1 MRTAASSR
9 TRTQGHG
16 ATQHADDV
24 KGDEGTR
31 PPNRVLCICAFY
43 VKAKAGT
50 CAMRIGVL
58 AQSGVLSRWASVG
71 VCGRIRYV
79 SGVWPVFLEI
89 LGHVLGGGNF
99 VARIFAGIVA
109 VLHDLLVGSRRRAVA
124 VRLAILKQ

>member
-79 SGVWPVFLEI
+79 SGVWPVLLEI

-99 VARIFAGIVA
+99 VARITP
-109 VLHDLLVGSRRRAVA
+109 VLWGRTE
-124 VRLAILKQ
+124 

>member
-50 CAMRIGVL
+50 CAMR
-58 AQSGVLSRWASVG
+58 VG
-71 VCGRIRYV
+71 VYWPRAGLLAV
-79 SGVWPVFLEI
+79 GVKL
-89 LGHVLGGGNF
+89 
-99 VARIFAGIVA
+99 AR
-109 VLHDLLVGSRRRAVA
+109 
-124 VRLAILKQ
+124 

>member
-79 SGVWPVFLEI
+79 SGVWPVLLEI

-99 VARIFAGIVA
+99 VARMFAGIVA
-109 VLHDLLVGSRRRAVA
+109 VLNDLLVGSRRRAAA

>member
-1 MRTAASSR
+1 
-9 TRTQGHG
+9 
-16 ATQHADDV
+16 
-24 KGDEGTR
+24 
-31 PPNRVLCICAFY
+31 
-43 VKAKAGT
+43 
-50 CAMRIGVL
+50 MRIGVL

-109 VLHDLLVGSRRRAVA
+109 VLNDLLVGSRRRAVA